1 MFKPRFNLCIA
12 MFCAL
17 ATSQASCTQIPPEQ
31 PGQTNATLPS
41 DVVKYID
48 KRDLCDHFRGEI
60 PDPSDKTRMEQVNKA
75 IDQYCS
81 GTDAKLASLKA
92 KYKDSK
98 TVQDA
103 LSEYDPH
110 IEP

>member
-1 MFKPRFNLCIA
+1 MSKLRFNLCIA
-12 MFCAL
+12 MFCAIT
-17 ATSQASCTQIPPEQ
+17 APQASCAQTPPKQ
-31 PGQTNATLPS
+31 LNQKSATLPS

-60 PDPSDKTRMEQVNKA
+60 PDTPDKIRMEQVNKA
-75 IDQYCS
+75 IDQYCI

-92 KYKDSK
+92 KYKGNK
-98 TVQDA
+98 TVQNA
-103 LSEYDPH
+103 LSEYDSH